1 MDREKFKLDEEVMN
15 KRELLKIIEEK
26 EIQIENQ
33 KQKLQLA
40 NEEIEKI
47 KIELKELKKGI
58 SDFIIDRADN
68 ILEEKKSNSFRI
80 SSKKENN
87 ISIDIVEV
95 DEDKY
100 IDENSTIYEGESI
113 EESIN
118 KIMNEVTNYEEEKKI
133 NEIATEELVVNDIEE
148 EKNAEDNLILI
159 ENLKSVFI
167 ENKNYESIEILN
179 EILDNIKVIESNIKY
194 EEKILLLYFG
204 YFYNKLEE
212 LLEKS
217 KVINEF
223 YHSDVNEIKILTM
236 LIEEKEYPIYHQAKE
251 TVSMEIIDNKKL
263 FNGLDTILRG
273 RIIDKIRSVSYRIF
287 DEVYSI
293 KDIKIG
299 EDSITLKAWVKEKDK
314 ENYKLVEGLYCNTTE
329 KLYMLESSIYV
340 LGLNIKHLMHNESQV
355 QNIENDFFDKE
366 KEESYEFN
374 NSKDEYEESNQYY
387 IDEEEEEEEEEEE
400 GSSNIWTRLKGK
412 FGLKF
417 KK

>member
-1 MDREKFKLDEEVMN
+1 MKREKFKLDEKIIN

-33 KQKLQLA
+33 KLKLQLA

-47 KIELKELKKGI
+47 KIELRELKRDI
-58 SDFIIDRADN
+58 SNSIIDRVDN
-68 ILEEKKSNSFRI
+68 VLDEKKSNTFRRNA
-80 SSKKENN
+80 KKENN

-95 DEDKY
+95 YEDKY
-100 IDENSTIYEGESI
+100 IDENMTIDEGESV

-118 KIMNEVTNYEEEKKI
+118 KIMNEASNYEKEKKS
-133 NEIATEELVVNDIEE
+133 NEIVTEELVVNSIEE
-148 EKNAEDNLILI
+148 ENTEDKLILI
-159 ENLKSVFI
+159 EDLKSVFI

-179 EILDNIKVIESNIKY
+179 EILGNIKFIEDNITD
-194 EEKILLLYFG
+194 EEKTLLLYLG

-223 YHSDVNEIKILTM
+223 YYSDINEIKILIM
-236 LIEEKEYPIYHQAKE
+236 LIEEKEYPIYQQAKE
-251 TVSMEIIDNKKL
+251 TVLMKIIDNKKL

-273 RIIDKIRSVSYRIF
+273 RIIDKIKSISYKVF
-287 DEVYSI
+287 DGVYSI
-293 KDIKIG
+293 KDIRRGEKI
-299 EDSITLKAWVKEKDK
+299 ITLKAWVKERDK

-340 LGLNIKHLMHNESQV
+340 LSLNIKYLMNNESQV
-355 QNIENDFFDKE
+355 QNIEKEDIFDNKQ
-366 KEESYEFN
+366 EENYEFN
-374 NSKDEYEESNQYY
+374 NLKEEYEENNQYY
-387 IDEEEEEEEEEEE
+387 IDDEDDEENHL
-400 GSSNIWTRLKGK
+400 NIWTRLKGK
-412 FGLKF
+412 FGLKL

>member
-1 MDREKFKLDEEVMN
+1 MKREKFKLDEKIIN

-33 KQKLQLA
+33 KLKLQLA

-47 KIELKELKKGI
+47 KIELRELKRDI
-58 SDFIIDRADN
+58 SNSIIDRVDN
-68 ILEEKKSNSFRI
+68 VLDEKKSNTFRRNA
-80 SSKKENN
+80 KKENN

-95 DEDKY
+95 YEDKY
-100 IDENSTIYEGESI
+100 IDENMTIDEGESV

-118 KIMNEVTNYEEEKKI
+118 KIMNEASNYEKEKKS
-133 NEIATEELVVNDIEE
+133 NEIVTEELVVNSIEE
-148 EKNAEDNLILI
+148 ENTEDKLILI
-159 ENLKSVFI
+159 EDLKSVFI

-179 EILDNIKVIESNIKY
+179 EILGNIKFIEDNITD
-194 EEKILLLYFG
+194 EEKTLLIYLG

-223 YHSDVNEIKILTM
+223 YYSDINEIKILIM
-236 LIEEKEYPIYHQAKE
+236 LIEEKEYPIYQQAKE
-251 TVSMEIIDNKKL
+251 TVLMKIIDNKKL

-273 RIIDKIRSVSYRIF
+273 RIIDKIKSISYKVF
-287 DEVYSI
+287 DGVYSI
-293 KDIKIG
+293 KDIRRGEKI
-299 EDSITLKAWVKEKDK
+299 ITLKAWVKERDK

-340 LGLNIKHLMHNESQV
+340 LSLNIKYLMNNESQV
-355 QNIENDFFDKE
+355 QNIEKEDVFDNKQ
-366 KEESYEFN
+366 EENYEFN
-374 NSKDEYEESNQYY
+374 NLKEEYEENNQYY
-387 IDEEEEEEEEEEE
+387 IDDEDDEENHL
-400 GSSNIWTRLKGK
+400 NIWTRLKGK
-412 FGLKF
+412 FGLKL

>member
-1 MDREKFKLDEEVMN
+1 MKREKFKLDEKIIN

-33 KQKLQLA
+33 KLKLQLA

-47 KIELKELKKGI
+47 KIELRELKRDI
-58 SDFIIDRADN
+58 SNSIIDRVDN
-68 ILEEKKSNSFRI
+68 VLDEKKSNTFRPNA
-80 SSKKENN
+80 KKENN

-95 DEDKY
+95 YEDKY
-100 IDENSTIYEGESI
+100 IDENMTIDEGESV

-118 KIMNEVTNYEEEKKI
+118 KIMNEASNYEKEKKS
-133 NEIATEELVVNDIEE
+133 NEIVTEELVVNSIEE
-148 EKNAEDNLILI
+148 ENTEDKLILI
-159 ENLKSVFI
+159 EDLKSVFI

-179 EILDNIKVIESNIKY
+179 EILGNIKFIEDNITD
-194 EEKILLLYFG
+194 EEKILLLYLG

-223 YHSDVNEIKILTM
+223 YYSDINEIKILIM
-236 LIEEKEYPIYHQAKE
+236 LIEEKEYPIYQQAKE
-251 TVSMEIIDNKKL
+251 TVLMKIIDNKKL

-273 RIIDKIRSVSYRIF
+273 RIIDKIKSISYKVF
-287 DEVYSI
+287 DGVYSI
-293 KDIKIG
+293 KDIRRGEKI
-299 EDSITLKAWVKEKDK
+299 ITLKAWVKERDK

-340 LGLNIKHLMHNESQV
+340 LSLNIKYLMNNESQV
-355 QNIENDFFDKE
+355 QDIE
-366 KEESYEFN
+366 KEDIFDNKQEENYEFN
-374 NSKDEYEESNQYY
+374 NLKEEYEENNQYY
-387 IDEEEEEEEEEEE
+387 IEDDEENHL
-400 GSSNIWTRLKGK
+400 NIWTRLKGK
-412 FGLKF
+412 FGLKL

>member
-1 MDREKFKLDEEVMN
+1 MKREKFKLDEKIIN

-33 KQKLQLA
+33 KLKLQLA

-47 KIELKELKKGI
+47 KIELRELKRDI
-58 SDFIIDRADN
+58 SNSIIDRVDN
-68 ILEEKKSNSFRI
+68 VLYEKKSNTFRRNA
-80 SSKKENN
+80 KKENN

-95 DEDKY
+95 YEDKY
-100 IDENSTIYEGESI
+100 IDENMTIDEGESV

-118 KIMNEVTNYEEEKKI
+118 KIMNEASNYEKEKKS
-133 NEIATEELVVNDIEE
+133 NEIVTEELVVNSIEE
-148 EKNAEDNLILI
+148 ENTEDKLILI
-159 ENLKSVFI
+159 EDLKSVFI

-179 EILDNIKVIESNIKY
+179 EILGNIKFIEDNITD
-194 EEKILLLYFG
+194 EEKTLLLYLG

-223 YHSDVNEIKILTM
+223 YYSDINEIKILIM
-236 LIEEKEYPIYHQAKE
+236 LIEEKEYPIYQQAKE
-251 TVSMEIIDNKKL
+251 TVLMKIIDNKKL

-273 RIIDKIRSVSYRIF
+273 RIIDKIKSISYKVF
-287 DEVYSI
+287 DGVYSI
-293 KDIKIG
+293 KDIRRGEKI
-299 EDSITLKAWVKEKDK
+299 ITLKAWVKERDK

-340 LGLNIKHLMHNESQV
+340 LSLNIKYLMNNESQV
-355 QNIENDFFDKE
+355 QNIEKEDVFDNKQ
-366 KEESYEFN
+366 EENYEFN
-374 NSKDEYEESNQYY
+374 NLKEEYEENNQYY
-387 IDEEEEEEEEEEE
+387 IDDEDDEENHL
-400 GSSNIWTRLKGK
+400 NIWTRLKGK
-412 FGLKF
+412 FGLKL

>member
-1 MDREKFKLDEEVMN
+1 MKREKFKLDEKIIN

-33 KQKLQLA
+33 KLKLQLA

-47 KIELKELKKGI
+47 KIELRELKRDI
-58 SDFIIDRADN
+58 SNSIIDRVDN
-68 ILEEKKSNSFRI
+68 VLDEKKSNTFRRNA
-80 SSKKENN
+80 KKENN

-95 DEDKY
+95 YEDKY
-100 IDENSTIYEGESI
+100 IDENMTIDESESV

-118 KIMNEVTNYEEEKKI
+118 KIMNEASNYEKEKKS
-133 NEIATEELVVNDIEE
+133 NEIVTEELVVNSIEE
-148 EKNAEDNLILI
+148 ENTEDKLILI
-159 ENLKSVFI
+159 EDLKSVFI

-179 EILDNIKVIESNIKY
+179 EILGNIKFIEDNITD
-194 EEKILLLYFG
+194 EEKTLLIYLG

-223 YHSDVNEIKILTM
+223 YYSDINEIKILIM
-236 LIEEKEYPIYHQAKE
+236 LIEEKEYPIYQQAKE
-251 TVSMEIIDNKKL
+251 TVLMKIIDNKKL

-273 RIIDKIRSVSYRIF
+273 RIIDKIKSISYKVF
-287 DEVYSI
+287 DGVYSI
-293 KDIKIG
+293 KDIRRGEKI
-299 EDSITLKAWVKEKDK
+299 ITLKAWVKERDK

-340 LGLNIKHLMHNESQV
+340 LSLNIKYLMNNESQV
-355 QNIENDFFDKE
+355 QNIEKEDIFDNKQ
-366 KEESYEFN
+366 EENYEFN
-374 NSKDEYEESNQYY
+374 NLKEEYEENNQYY
-387 IDEEEEEEEEEEE
+387 IDDEDDEENHL
-400 GSSNIWTRLKGK
+400 NIWTRLKGK
-412 FGLKF
+412 FGLKL